1 MYDEKILKFIDEVD
15 LLYHET
21 TFLEKHKDLALKT
34 KHSTS
39 KDAAKIAAK
48 AKVKKLL
55 IGHFSTRYKDLNQF
69 LLESCSIFDNT
80 VLAEQGKKYIL

>member
-1 MYDEKILKFIDEVD
+1 M
-15 LLYHET
+15 LYHET

-55 IGHFSTRYKDLNQF
+55 IGHFSSRYKNLEKFIDESSKIFKNVDLAYEG
-69 LLESCSIFDNT
+69 LVLEF
-80 VLAEQGKKYIL
+80 